1 LLVIRSTL
9 FAVALVAS
17 VPVLAQAKAPA
28 GAAPASIAR
37 AKVIAN
43 ADAEFARVDI
53 NKDGQMSRAEIE
65 TFQRAAANRMIAGRN
80 KALFTA
86 LDSNKN
92 GQLSAAEFAKLNDV
106 PVKVDASNVLSID
119 TNKDGQI
126 SLAEHR
132 TATLDTFTQFDA
144 NKDGVLTEAEAKAAA
159 AAAK

>member
-1 LLVIRSTL
+1 VIRSTL
-9 FAVALVAS
+9 FAIALIAA
-17 VPVLAQAKAPA
+17 PALAQAQAPKAAVNTMPR
-28 GAAPASIAR
+28 G
-37 AKVIAN
+37 KWVAN
-43 ADAEFARVDI
+43 AEAEFTRVDT

-65 TFQRAAANRMIAGRN
+65 TFQRAAAARMIAARN
-80 KALFTA
+80 KAAFA
-86 LDSNKN
+86 VLDTNKN
-92 GQLSAAEFAKLNDV
+92 GQISAAEFAKLNDT
-106 PVKVDASNVLSID
+106 PIKVDPSSVLSID